1 MNTCSRCGYDGGPMR
16 QIWGTYGPDLGKAV
30 CKDEQACAVRVAAKQ
45 GSTLWD
51 AFAKAKGWR

>member
-1 MNTCSRCGYDGGPMR
+1 MR

-51 AFAKAKGWR
+51 A